1 VCAPAGADDEP
12 PPAAE
17 AGAEEPA
24 LDAGGGVPATAAEPA
39 GDVPPEA
46 EPPDDEQLTSVAAP
60 RARIADH
67 ANSREGIVFTALI
80 SFHGA
85 RGCRDYR

>member
-1 VCAPAGADDEP
+1 VPAGADDEP

-17 AGAEEPA
+17 AGAEEPG
-24 LDAGGGVPATAAEPA
+24 LDAGAGLPAAVPA

-67 ANSREGIVFTALI
+67 ANSREGNVFTALI

-85 RGCRDYR
+85 RRAAITGDGS